1 MSKIKQNR
9 TFIDLFET
17 DRPILKVKFDVNAII
32 EATEVEIEN
41 RIEKN
46 NDAKGLKQL
55 EKLCIDPN
63 PNVEEFLNFYSKYNG
78 FSLAEP
84 VLPKNV
90 QKRPLLICLP
100 VNQLIK
106 FTEFYLLQSIPLHN
120 THTESMLAWLEQQP
134 VIIYDGICIAGN
146 TKMVIEIRQYLKKR
160 GVVSNK
166 IKAQSFWE

>member
-41 RIEKN
+41 KIEKN
-46 NDAKGLKQL
+46 IDAKNLKQL
-55 EKLCIDPN
+55 EKICTN
-63 PNVEEFLNFYSKYNG
+63 PNLKEFFNFYTKYNG
-78 FSLAEP
+78 FSLAAP
-84 VLPKNV
+84 IFPTNA
-90 QKRPLLICLP
+90 QKTPLLAFLP

-120 THTESMLAWLEQQP
+120 THTESMLARLEQQP

-166 IKAQSFWE
+166 IKAQAFWE